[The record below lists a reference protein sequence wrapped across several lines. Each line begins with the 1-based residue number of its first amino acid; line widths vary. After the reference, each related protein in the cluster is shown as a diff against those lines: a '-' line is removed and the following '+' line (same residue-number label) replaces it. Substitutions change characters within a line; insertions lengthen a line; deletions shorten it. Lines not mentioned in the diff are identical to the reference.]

1 MERKPIEI
9 SWGSLWRI
17 LGFAI
22 FSYALFSGAQIFLAL
37 FASIVISAGLDFIVD
52 YLEKKRIPRTL
63 AVILVFLA
71 IILAIVALIYL
82 IIPYIIADLSTVLIN
97 LNKSQ
102 IGSFLGP
109 LFDLK
114 ATQTL
119 GTLINNISA
128 SLWGGGSPVDTISA
142 ILGSVGLAFAVVII
156 AFYLA
161 ISRDGVERFIRAV
174 FPFEYESAALSIYDK
189 SRKKIGS
196 WFRTQLFAS
205 AIMGFLVWG
214 SLSIIGLKHAF
225 LVSIFAAVFEL
236 IPFIG
241 PILAG
246 AIAFIFA
253 FTDSPTLAFSTLIIF
268 LVLHQLES
276 HVLVPLLT
284 RRSVGLHPVIVIF
297 ALLLGIEFG
306 GFLGAVVAVPLAA
319 VLQEVVEH
327 RVIRRSP
334 VPEYNEQ

>member
-1 MERKPIEI
+1 MEI
-9 SWGSLWRI
+9 SWNSLWRI

-22 FSYALFSGAQIFLAL
+22 FSYILFSGAKIFLAL
-37 FASIVISAGLDFIVD
+37 FASIVISVGLDFIVD
-52 YLEKKRIPRTL
+52 FLERKKIPRTL
-63 AVILVFLA
+63 AVILVFLG
-71 IILAIVALIYL
+71 IILAVVALIYL
-82 IIPYIIADLSTVLIN
+82 IIPYIIADLNTVLIN
-97 LNKSQ
+97 LNKSK
-102 IGSFLGP
+102 IGSLLGP
-109 LFDLK
+109 LFNLK
-114 ATQTL
+114 ATQTF

-128 SLWGGGSPVDTISA
+128 SLWGEGSPVDTISA
-142 ILGSVGLAFAVVII
+142 ILGSVGLAFAVIII
-156 AFYLA
+156 AFYMA

-174 FPFEYESAALSIYDK
+174 FPFEYESSALSIYDK

-214 SLSIIGLKHAF
+214 SLSLIGLKHAF

-236 IPFIG
+236 VPFIG

-276 HVLVPLLT
+276 HILVPLLT

-297 ALLLGIEFG
+297 ALLIGIEFG
-306 GFLGAVVAVPLAA
+306 GLLGAIVAVPLAA

-327 RVIRRSP
+327 RAVRRSP
-334 VPEYNEQ
+334 VPEYNEE